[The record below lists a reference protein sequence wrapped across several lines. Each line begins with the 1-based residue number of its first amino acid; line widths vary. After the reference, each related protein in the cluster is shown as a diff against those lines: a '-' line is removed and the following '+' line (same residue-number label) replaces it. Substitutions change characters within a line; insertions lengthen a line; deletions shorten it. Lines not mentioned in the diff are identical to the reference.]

1 MHHHL
6 VCRALSHPACSAT
19 VRGAAAGAN
28 TGILSACR
36 HPVASAPAIEAV
48 LLPRIDRTANCRCS
62 RGNVQREKVDQ
73 EEPWQ
78 RLSGKTANGCCLL
91 LACAGWAQEEPAG
104 PVERFFEKLYIPVPS
119 LPYICSKLGKQVLKP
134 QVMSKQVGGLRIYA
148 LFLALLLLAV
158 AIQGLAI
165 A

>member
-1 MHHHL
+1 MLTL
-6 VCRALSHPACSAT
+6 VYYPP
-19 VRGAAAGAN
+19 VV
-28 TGILSACR
+28 ILWHRRLQSKRCCCPGLTER
-36 HPVASAPAIEAV
+36 PTAV
-48 LLPRIDRTANCRCS
+48 VPEGMS
-62 RGNVQREKVDQ
+62 KEKKVDQ